1 MRQKYRGFRFKPD
14 TLTLIETINSVID
27 EYIDEGFKLTV
38 RQLYY
43 QLVARDFIPNNER
56 SYKQITGVVNDARL
70 AGLMDWDMIEDRTR
84 SFERLP
90 HWNNPGQILD
100 AVANQYRQDMWENQP
115 TRAFVIIEKEALASV
130 FEGVCREMDVPLLAA
145 RGYPSVS
152 VLREFAVNDI
162 IPAAQNG
169 QDVLILHFGD
179 HDPSGIDM
187 TRDLMERLE
196 MFTDYFMDG
205 QTLTLERIA
214 LNMDQVR
221 KYRPPPNPAKTTDA
235 RFASY
240 QAEHGN
246 KSWELDALSPT
257 VLADLV
263 RSNLEQYIDQD
274 RWDAVR
280 DEINNHKATLRKLAD
295 KYN

>member
-1 MRQKYRGFRFKPD
+1 MRQRYRTFRFRAE
-14 TLTLIETINSVID
+14 TLRLIDTINSVIE
-27 EYIDEGFKLTV
+27 EYVGQGFKLTV

-43 QLVARDFIPNNER
+43 QLVARGYIPNNEK
-56 SYKQITGVVNDARL
+56 SYKQITGVINDARL
-70 AGLMDWDMIEDRTR
+70 DGLMAWDMIEDRTR

-90 HWNNPGQILD
+90 HWDNPSQILD
-100 AVANQYRQDMWENQP
+100 AVASQYRQDMWENQP
-115 TRAFVIIEKEALASV
+115 VRAFVIIEKEALASV

-187 TRDLMERLE
+187 TRDLVERLE
-196 MFTDYFMDG
+196 MFTDAFMYG
-205 QTLTLERIA
+205 QTLSLERIA

-221 KYRPPPNPAKTTDA
+221 KYSPPPNPAKTTDA

-240 QAEHGN
+240 QSEHGN
-246 KSWELDALSPT
+246 KSWELDALSPI

-263 RSNLEQYIDQD
+263 RKNLEQYIDQD
-274 RWDAVR
+274 RWDTVL
-280 DEINNHKATLRKLAD
+280 DEINKHKAALRKLANN
-295 KYN
+295 YT

>member
-1 MRQKYRGFRFKPD
+1 MRQRYRRFRFKPE
-14 TLTLIETINSVID
+14 TLELIDKINSVID
-27 EYIDEGFKLTV
+27 EYVNEGFKLTV

-43 QLVARDFIPNNER
+43 QLVARDYIPNNER
-56 SYKQITGVVNDARL
+56 SYKQITGVINDARL
-70 AGLMDWDMIEDRTR
+70 AGVMDWDMIEDRTR
-84 SFERLP
+84 AFERRN
-90 HWNNPGQILD
+90 HWDNPGQILN
-100 AVANQYRQDMWENQP
+100 AVASQYHQDLWERQP

-130 FEGVCREMDVPLLAA
+130 FEGVCHEMDVPMLAA

-169 QDVLILHFGD
+169 QDVLLLHFGD

-187 TRDLMERLE
+187 TRDLLERLE
-196 MFTDYFMDG
+196 LFTDDFMEG
-205 QTLTLERIA
+205 QTLSLERIA

-221 KYRPPPNPAKTTDA
+221 KYKPPPNPAKTTDA
-235 RFASY
+235 RFANY

-246 KSWELDALSPT
+246 KSWELDALSPS

-263 RSNLEQYIDQD
+263 RSNLEPYIDQE
-274 RWDAVR
+274 RWDAVL
-280 DEINNHKATLRKLAD
+280 DEINNHKTTLRKLAA